1 MRAVAV
7 YGAMLLAASVFA
19 AGCGPSQLERDAV
32 DPNTLSETNA
42 ASYNVSLGLT
52 YLQQG
57 KIELAQDKLERALAQ
72 NPRDPTVH
80 TAVALLYDRIGED
93 SKAEQ
98 HFRTALRMKPND
110 PSVQNYYGVFLCKR
124 KRYAEGEKVL
134 LKAAASPLYQTPE
147 VAMSNVGVCERNAGH
162 LDVAEQYFRKAT
174 DMKPQFAEG
183 WLQLAEVSYQRNNYS
198 RARDYLQRHLSLTRV
213 SASALWLALR
223 IERALGNTKQV
234 EDYGRR
240 LKSEFPSS
248 EETRQLMEQERKS
261 G

>member
-1 MRAVAV
+1 MRAVAFSV
-7 YGAMLLAASVFA
+7 VVILSGALA

-42 ASYNVSLGLT
+42 ASYNVALGLT

-72 NPRDPTVH
+72 NPSDPTVQ
-80 TAVALLYDRIGED
+80 TAVALLYDRLGD
-93 SKAEQ
+93 DRKAEQ

-124 KRYAEGEKVL
+124 KRYEEGEKVL
-134 LKAAASPLYQTPE
+134 LKAAANPVYQTPE
-147 VAMSNVGVCERNAGH
+147 VAVSNVGVCERNAGH
-162 LDVAEQYFRKAT
+162 LDIAEQYFRKAT
-174 DMKPQFAEG
+174 DLKPQFAEG
-183 WLQLAEVSYQRNNYS
+183 WLQLAEVSYQRNNYKL
-198 RARDYLQRHLSLTRV
+198 ARDYLQRHLSLTRI

-234 EDYGRR
+234 EDYSRR
-240 LKSEFPSS
+240 LKSEFPNA